1 MARGAQLSVVIE
13 GMRRE
18 LYEFCV
24 RTPEVVTREGEEGK
38 EEPLER
44 LVIDVPT
51 EFMGIVTE
59 HIGPRRGVMLDQRLE
74 GDRMRLEYTIP
85 TR

>member
-1 MARGAQLSVVIE
+1 MKRV
-13 GMRRE
+13 RR
-18 LYEFCV
+18 
-24 RTPEVVTREGEEGK
+24 
-38 EEPLER
+38 PLER

-85 TR
+85 TRGISVKKPSPYHYPRYRNRSPRL